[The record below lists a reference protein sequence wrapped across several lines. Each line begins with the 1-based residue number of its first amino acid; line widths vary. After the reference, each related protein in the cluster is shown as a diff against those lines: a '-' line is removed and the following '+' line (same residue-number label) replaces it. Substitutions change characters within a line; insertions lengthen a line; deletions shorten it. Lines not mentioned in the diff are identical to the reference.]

1 MDRRSTLKLLATG
14 ALAGPVALTGCETAQ
29 KKEQDVT
36 FNLDRNPDE
45 LAREKKLIADGPFFT
60 PEEMATITLLADIII
75 PKDEISGSASEAGV
89 PAFIDFIVRDMPDHQ
104 IPMRGGLRWLELQ
117 CLSRYDK
124 GFAAATPAQQ
134 LEIVDEIAYPDR
146 AKPGM
151 KPGVQFFNLMRNLT
165 ASGFYT
171 SSIGIKDLNY
181 LGNQANQWKGVP
193 DDVLKQYQI
202 SYTEKENQDC
212 I

>member
-1 MDRRSTLKLLATG
+1 L
-14 ALAGPVALTGCETAQ
+14 
-29 KKEQDVT
+29 
-36 FNLDRNPDE
+36 
-45 LAREKKLIADGPFFT
+45 
-60 PEEMATITLLADIII
+60 ATITLLADIII